1 VRGGYP
7 AFPLMPR
14 AQGVVDRMDTSR
26 LTPVAPRGGALRDD
40 RAYEGLTPQQWHY
53 ARHRAAGLSVTDAY
67 VEAYRPRPE
76 VPRLSLGYMGAAV
89 EANPKVQSK
98 LRRLLFDSNGEASLI
113 PKIDEAFILT
123 GIAQI
128 AITSEKD
135 TTRLRGYE
143 LLGKAIGLFDR
154 SATEATPQMK
164 SVNDIDAELKR
175 KLSSALNP
183 PVIDQAPDAP
193 GAHPASPVE
202 PPAVE
207 PEDVRKRRRKPRSFV
222 RRGDAT

>member
-1 VRGGYP
+1 
-7 AFPLMPR
+7 
-14 AQGVVDRMDTSR
+14 
-26 LTPVAPRGGALRDD
+26 
-40 RAYEGLTPQQWHY
+40 
-53 ARHRAAGLSVTDAY
+53 
-67 VEAYRPRPE
+67 
-76 VPRLSLGYMGAAV
+76 MGAAV

-128 AITSEKD
+128 AITSDKD

-154 SATEATPQMK
+154 SQAEATPQMK

-183 PVIDQAPDAP
+183 PVIDQVPDAP
-193 GAHPASPVE
+193 GVHPASPVE